1 MFAVIKSG
9 GKQYR
14 VKQGDTLEIETLAD
28 KAGAKTAAGA
38 KVQFTEV
45 LAVGGDTG
53 LTTGHPLVTGA
64 SVSATVLAEVRGP
77 KILILKK
84 RRRKNSR
91 RRAGHRQDLL
101 KVQIDKIAPGA

>member
-14 VKQGDTLEIETLAD
+14 VKPGDTLEVEKLDA
-28 KAGAKTAAGA
+28 KAGAK
-38 KVQFTEV
+38 VHFSEV
-45 LAVGGDTG
+45 LAVGESTG
-53 LTTGHPLVTGA
+53 LTTGHPLVEGA
-64 SVSATVLAEVRGP
+64 SVSATVLAEIRGP

-91 RRAGHRQDLL
+91 RRAGHRQDLTR
-101 KVQIDKIAPGA
+101 VQIDKIAPGA